1 MSSQPS
7 SACPALMVLW
17 SQTKDT
23 GAIIFGL
30 KRMNW
35 VDKPRLFCL
44 LSVFIQNIFYSF
56 LLEAHF
62 DHLSLVYLS

>member
-30 KRMNW
+30 KQMNW
-35 VDKPRLFCL
+35 VDKPPILK
-44 LSVFIQNIFYSF
+44 VFENLQ
-56 LLEAHF
+56 
-62 DHLSLVYLS
+62 

>member
-35 VDKPRLFCL
+35 VDKPLKIP
-44 LSVFIQNIFYSF
+44 SQKTEMEHEAENI
-56 LLEAHF
+56 
-62 DHLSLVYLS
+62 